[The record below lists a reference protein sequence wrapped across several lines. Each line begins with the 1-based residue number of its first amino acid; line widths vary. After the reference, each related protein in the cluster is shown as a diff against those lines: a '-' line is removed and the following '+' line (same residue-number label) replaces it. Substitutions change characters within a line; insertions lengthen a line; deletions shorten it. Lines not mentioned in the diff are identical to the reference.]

1 MSELSGHSWLSS
13 SR

>member
-1 MSELSGHSWLSS
+1 MSELSDHSWLSS